1 MLKFIRKTIQV
12 GVTLAVLA
20 PQNGHEVKGG
30 GTVDYDLDA
39 QLRRAEEFHA
49 TDN

>member
-1 MLKFIRKTIQV
+1 LERQFKSVSQ
-12 GVTLAVLA
+12 LAVLA

-49 TDN
+49 TDS

>member
-1 MLKFIRKTIQV
+1 VSQ
-12 GVTLAVLA
+12 LAVLA

-39 QLRRAEEFHA
+39 QFRSSGGVSR
-49 TDN
+49 DG